1 MDESGLAAIARFVF
15 HRKEHLGAMRVRDRV
30 INLER
35 MYFAD
40 EVRSHEEI
48 APDGRKARV
57 DAGELKTARQLIDAL
72 AGDFEPGRYADR
84 YRERLLDV
92 IKRKRKGE
100 TIEAAPASADEGPP
114 DLLEALRASLAAH
127 RGDGARSSGEPTL
140 DQLRERAREAGISG
154 RSKMSKA
161 ELQKALEAA

>member
-1 MDESGLAAIARFVF
+1 
-15 HRKEHLGAMRVRDRV
+15 MRVRDGV
-30 INLER
+30 ITLER

-57 DAGELKTARQLIDAL
+57 DAGELKTARQFIDAL

-127 RGDGARSSGEPTL
+127 RGYGARSSGEPTL